1 MIEGTIDVATTVL
14 YDERAFVTQSER
26 AEGGDLWLGFADL
39 REATG
44 WQVKPEGICRDERC
58 VPIPP
63 ARRSEFLAPDGR
75 FNLAAFA
82 RYLNEPVVHDDEFG
96 VWFFGK
102 APAARRDALLAGKA
116 PDFRLPDLDGK
127 LHALSDYRG
136 RKVLLLTWA
145 SW

>member
-1 MIEGTIDVATTVL
+1 MAITVL
-14 YDERAFVTQSER
+14 YDERAFATQGER
-26 AEGGDLWLGFADL
+26 IEAGELWLSAGDLHG
-39 REATG
+39 ATG
-44 WQVKPEGICRDERC
+44 WQMKPEGICRDERC

-63 ARRSEFLAPDGR
+63 ARRSEFLAPDGG
-75 FNLAAFA
+75 FNLSAFA
-82 RYLNEPVVHDDEFG
+82 RHLNEPVVHDDEAG

-102 APAARRDALLAGKA
+102 APGARRDALLAGEA

>member
-1 MIEGTIDVATTVL
+1 MAATVI
-14 YDERAFVTQSER
+14 YDERAFLTDGER
-26 AEGGDLWLGFADL
+26 TEAGDLWLGPGDL
-39 REATG
+39 HEATG

-63 ARRSEFLAPDGR
+63 ARRNEFLAADGR
-75 FNLAAFA
+75 FNLAALPGH
-82 RYLNEPVVHDDEFG
+82 LNEPLVHDDESG

-102 APAARRDALLAGKA
+102 APAARRAALLAGEA

>member
-1 MIEGTIDVATTVL
+1 MATTVL
-14 YDERAFVTQSER
+14 YGERAFETQSER
-26 AEGGDLWLGFADL
+26 IEAGDLWLSATEL

-44 WQVKPEGICRDERC
+44 WQVKPEGICRDEVC

-63 ARRSEFLAPDGR
+63 ARRTEFLAPDGS

-82 RYLNEPVVHDDEFG
+82 RLLNEPVAHDDDAG

-102 APAARRDALLAGKA
+102 APATRRDALLAGEA